1 MYFFSWTSIEL
12 DQGASASKSSPPGTL
27 NTSLAGPQSASSE
40 VSAGMTGGKTPQQ
53 LSSHSQ
59 PNKGTKPTVEGSP
72 EHDSVAKGTKPTTK
86 GLQQD
91 SVAKGTHLAGEEAG
105 HEGVGE
111 GFDSDEDDPL
121 AMAVDQGNK
130 KLGRVGEGGE
140 GTTMALPGELPRPPV
155 APDKKGAQLAPGMV
169 QTSTQTTPSVAAP
182 TTGPSTAQPSSDVEE
197 SLSDEASVSILDD
210 DLPIPDDGD
219 GRHGNNKNM
228 GVSLTPS
235 GVKKPDLF
243 TPKSVGVMQKDRS
256 PGTTTD
262 GSVFAI
268 TPLSSLRT
276 FSPDALGV
284 DFQAQE
290 LELESDLF
298 SKGKGNW
305 LSEMPEGGS
314 GVKDKGRAE
323 HSGKKS
329 PAHLDAMEGDGKQE
343 EEEQEEEEEEHEEEE
358 EEHEEEEEEHE
369 EEEEEH
375 EEEEEE
381 HEEEEEEHEEEE
393 EEHEEEEEEHEEEE
407 EEHEEEEEEQEEEE
421 EEQVEEE
428 SDWDSSGVDEDQV
441 GGDGLTRLGAGPN
454 GMDLFSNLSS
464 LRHKG
469 GANYDSESEDDG
481 PLPSATHNSG
491 PSRALTEV
499 GAKPQPEVKQPSPT
513 APTNPRGLSSQAG
526 STNQPVQAS
535 VAATRQVKTSDHTP
549 TDESEGQSEP
559 ESDWEVESRTKK
571 DGVAPP
577 GGPSKGTAP
586 TAEAARGS
594 ARYLLSLDPPENDA
608 VSSEDDELDEV
619 EELMRHSLEETK
631 TFPLS
636 PTLSFSHI
644 TSPGAPLEPP
654 ARPTLANPGKTA
666 PCTEA
671 VVGGAKGSSLPR
683 ATNTGGGEQLEQPKG
698 ILALEEMASLRQR
711 KRDTE
716 LLQVLRERAGGSP
729 SSDKKVVTPP
739 GPSRHDDDRKAS
751 AGEASKEVGVEEERA
766 LKVQQM
772 KELWEG
778 KAKGTQQGQK
788 LPPLML
794 HKVAAL
800 PGIVGG
806 TVNPAGT
813 PTKPEHHGGGVE
825 ATHHDTGG
833 GESSGDESTSSA
845 GVQGLGTG
853 GGYEPSTPDSSGT
866 RTKPNAP
873 SSGRYEPSIPPNK
886 GSDPAI
892 PPNKGSDPAIPPN
905 KGSDPAIPPNKG
917 SEPSIPPNKGS
928 DPAIPPNKGFEPTIP
943 SNNKYEPSIPT
954 KKGSEAAVSYG
965 KGFEPSVP
973 SVPLEGKPNTASSDH
988 QRFVLSTGGGGTH
1001 QAQLE
1006 ADRESISEEVSGA
1019 EEESREEEVRSEEEE
1034 EQGLLSD
1041 VDEKWEEQG
1050 KEVDEEEEVDLE
1062 GEVLQQ
1068 DGGLLPGEEGG
1079 EERTHDGEETEE
1091 EQEVEGQEEEEE
1103 EQEEEEQEEEGQEEE
1118 EQEEEEQE
1126 EEEQE
1131 EEGQEEEGQEEDS
1144 EAFSEEDEEGEVAAD
1159 GEGMSGK
1166 GPLPVVLTR
1175 DPTVGLNLD
1184 KESLGKSNNQ
1194 LEVIQGQERIT
1205 QQDQGSMKL
1214 IQQDQGPTK
1223 ITQQDQGPTKITQQD
1238 QGPLKVTQQ
1247 DQGPVKVTQQD
1258 QGPTKLIQQ
1267 DQGPVKITQQ
1277 DQGPVK
1283 ITQQDQG
1290 PVKVT
1295 QQDQGPVKI
1304 TQQDQGPV
1312 KVTQQDQGP
1321 VKVTQQDQG
1330 PVKVTQQDQ
1339 GPVKVTQ
1346 QDQGPVKV
1354 TQQDQGPVKVTQQD
1368 QGPVKVTQQDQGPVK
1383 VTQQDQGPVKVT
1395 QQDQGPVK
1403 VTQQD
1408 QGPVKV
1414 TQQDQ
1419 GPVKVTQ
1426 QDQGPVKVT
1435 QQDQGPV
1442 KVTQQDQGPVK
1453 VTQQDQG
1460 PVKVT
1465 QQDQGPVKVTQQDQ
1479 GLVKVT
1485 QQDQGLVKV
1494 TQMTNAPS
1502 LELDQSKSKASA
1514 GPSAASDGD
1523 AVTTGAAA
1531 VPATS
1536 SGALN
1541 MYARPGGTSERSL
1554 QPPVAMDT
1562 TTTACPEEHGEREGV
1577 PAPSRQVAS
1586 PTSVE
1591 MSSTEDTSSSVDVR

>member
-27 NTSLAGPQSASSE
+27 NTSLAGLQSASSE
-40 VSAGMTGGKTPQQ
+40 VSAGVTGGKTPQQ

-59 PNKGTKPTVEGSP
+59 PNKGTKPTIEGSP

-121 AMAVDQGNK
+121 AMAMDQGNK

-140 GTTMALPGELPRPPV
+140 GTTMAPPGELLRPPV
-155 APDKKGAQLAPGMV
+155 VPDKKGAQLAPGMV
-169 QTSTQTTPSVAAP
+169 QTSTQTTPSAAAP
-182 TTGPSTAQPSSDVEE
+182 TTGPSTAQPLSDVEE

-290 LELESDLF
+290 LEPESDLF

-358 EEHEEEEEEHE
+358 EE
-369 EEEEEH
+369 
-375 EEEEEE
+375 
-381 HEEEEEEHEEEE
+381 
-393 EEHEEEEEEHEEEE
+393 
-407 EEHEEEEEEQEEEE
+407 QE
-421 EEQVEEE
+421 EEE

-526 STNQPVQAS
+526 PTNQPVQAS

-549 TDESEGQSEP
+549 TDKSEGQSEP

-577 GGPSKGTAP
+577 GGPSKRTAP

-636 PTLSFSHI
+636 PTLSSSHI
-644 TSPGAPLEPP
+644 TSPSAPLEPP
-654 ARPTLANPGKTA
+654 TRPTLPNPGKTA

-739 GPSRHDDDRKAS
+739 GPSRHDNDRKAS

-778 KAKGTQQGQK
+778 KAKGTQGQK

-813 PTKPEHHGGGVE
+813 PAKPEHHGGGVE

-833 GESSGDESTSSA
+833 GESSDDESTSSA

-905 KGSDPAIPPNKG
+905 KGS
-917 SEPSIPPNKGS
+917 EPSIPPNKGS

-943 SNNKYEPSIPT
+943 SDNKYEPSIPT

-1006 ADRESISEEVSGA
+1006 PDRESISEEVSGA
-1019 EEESREEEVRSEEEE
+1019 EEESGEEGVGSEEEE

-1068 DGGLLPGEEGG
+1068 DGGLLPEGG

-1103 EQEEEEQEEEGQEEE
+1103 EQEVE

-1131 EEGQEEEGQEEDS
+1131 EEGQEEEEQEEDS
-1144 EAFSEEDEEGEVAAD
+1144 QAFSEEDEEGEVAAD

-1194 LEVIQGQERIT
+1194 VEVIQGQERIT

-1223 ITQQDQGPTKITQQD
+1223 LIQQDQGPTKLIQQDQGPTKLIQQDQGPTKLIQQDQGPVKVTQQDQGPLKVTQQDQGSTKITQRNQGPTKITQQDQGPTKITQQD
-1238 QGPLKVTQQ
+1238 QGPTKLI
-1247 DQGPVKVTQQD
+1247 QQD

-1267 DQGPVKITQQ
+1267 DQGPTKLIQQ
-1277 DQGPVK
+1277 DQGPTK
-1283 ITQQDQG
+1283 LIQQDQG
-1290 PVKVT
+1290 PTKL
-1295 QQDQGPVKI
+1295 I
-1304 TQQDQGPV
+1304 
-1312 KVTQQDQGP
+1312 
-1321 VKVTQQDQG
+1321 
-1330 PVKVTQQDQ
+1330 
-1339 GPVKVTQ
+1339 
-1346 QDQGPVKV
+1346 
-1354 TQQDQGPVKVTQQD
+1354 
-1368 QGPVKVTQQDQGPVK
+1368 
-1383 VTQQDQGPVKVT
+1383 
-1395 QQDQGPVK
+1395 
-1403 VTQQD
+1403 
-1408 QGPVKV
+1408 
-1414 TQQDQ
+1414 
-1419 GPVKVTQ
+1419 
-1426 QDQGPVKVT
+1426 
-1435 QQDQGPV
+1435 
-1442 KVTQQDQGPVK
+1442 
-1453 VTQQDQG
+1453 
-1460 PVKVT
+1460 
-1465 QQDQGPVKVTQQDQ
+1465 QQDQ
-1479 GLVKVT
+1479 GLLKVT

-1531 VPATS
+1531 VLPATS

-1554 QPPVAMDT
+1554 QPPVSMDT
-1562 TTTACPEEHGEREGV
+1562 TTTACPEEHREREGV

>member
-40 VSAGMTGGKTPQQ
+40 VSAGVTGGKTPQQ

-59 PNKGTKPTVEGSP
+59 PNKGTKPTIEGSP

-130 KLGRVGEGGE
+130 KLGGVGEGGE
-140 GTTMALPGELPRPPV
+140 GTTMAPPGELPRPPV

-169 QTSTQTTPSVAAP
+169 QTSTQTTPSAVAAP
-182 TTGPSTAQPSSDVEE
+182 TTGPSTAQPLSDVEE

-290 LELESDLF
+290 LEPESDLF

-314 GVKDKGRAE
+314 GVKDKRRAE
-323 HSGKKS
+323 QSGKKS

-358 EEHEEEEEEHE
+358 EEQEEEEEEHE
-369 EEEEEH
+369 EDEEEQ
-375 EEEEEE
+375 
-381 HEEEEEEHEEEE
+381 
-393 EEHEEEEEEHEEEE
+393 
-407 EEHEEEEEEQEEEE
+407 EEEEQEEEE
-421 EEQVEEE
+421 QEEEE

-481 PLPSATHNSG
+481 PLPSVTHNSG

-513 APTNPRGLSSQAG
+513 APTNPSGLSSQAG
-526 STNQPVQAS
+526 PTNLPVQAS

-577 GGPSKGTAP
+577 GGPSKRTAP

-636 PTLSFSHI
+636 PTLSSSHI
-644 TSPGAPLEPP
+644 TSPSAPLEPP
-654 ARPTLANPGKTA
+654 MRPTLLNPGKTA

-729 SSDKKVVTPP
+729 SSDKKVATPP
-739 GPSRHDDDRKAS
+739 GPSRRDDDRKAS

-794 HKVAAL
+794 HKGAAL

-806 TVNPAGT
+806 TVNPADT
-813 PTKPEHHGGGVE
+813 PAKPEHHGGGVE

-833 GESSGDESTSSA
+833 GESSGDESASSA

-917 SEPSIPPNKGS
+917 SDPAIPPNKGSEPSIPPNKGS

-943 SNNKYEPSIPT
+943 SDNKYEPSIPT

-1019 EEESREEEVRSEEEE
+1019 EEESGEEEVRSEEEE

-1131 EEGQEEEGQEEDS
+1131 EEEQEEEGQEEEGQEEDS
-1144 EAFSEEDEEGEVAAD
+1144 QAFSEEDEEGEVAAD

-1184 KESLGKSNNQ
+1184 KESLGNSNNQ
-1194 LEVIQGQERIT
+1194 VEVIQGQERIT

-1238 QGPLKVTQQ
+1238 QGPVKITQQDQGPLKVTQQ

-1267 DQGPVKITQQ
+1267 DQGPTKLIQQ
-1277 DQGPVK
+1277 DQGPTK
-1283 ITQQDQG
+1283 LIQQDQG

-1295 QQDQGPVKI
+1295 QQDQGPTKLIQQDQGPVKVTQQDQGPTKLI
-1304 TQQDQGPV
+1304 QQDQGPVKVTQQDQGPTKLIQQDQGPVKVTQQDQGPTKLIQQDQGPV

-1330 PVKVTQQDQ
+1330 PVKVTQ
-1339 GPVKVTQ
+1339 
-1346 QDQGPVKV
+1346 
-1354 TQQDQGPVKVTQQD
+1354 
-1368 QGPVKVTQQDQGPVK
+1368 
-1383 VTQQDQGPVKVT
+1383 
-1395 QQDQGPVK
+1395 
-1403 VTQQD
+1403 
-1408 QGPVKV
+1408 
-1414 TQQDQ
+1414 
-1419 GPVKVTQ
+1419 
-1426 QDQGPVKVT
+1426 
-1435 QQDQGPV
+1435 
-1442 KVTQQDQGPVK
+1442 
-1453 VTQQDQG
+1453 
-1460 PVKVT
+1460 
-1465 QQDQGPVKVTQQDQ
+1465 
-1479 GLVKVT
+1479 
-1485 QQDQGLVKV
+1485 
-1494 TQMTNAPS
+1494 MANAPS